1 MTVSMEPGAAPP
13 AGEPGAAVPAGTA
26 PPDDPQGRPR
36 PRFGLGTLIA
46 VLVFGLIV
54 GLAAGLLG
62 PRLRTPGD
70 DSAEAGFLRDMSTHH
85 AQAVEMSMIA
95 HANSTNPAIVTL
107 AGDIALTQHG
117 QINYMQAWLR
127 DWHLSPT
134 GSQPPMAWMPDSAGS
149 VVNGLM
155 PGMATP
161 EQMATL
167 RKATGRELDV
177 QYLTLMRQHHLGG
190 IHMAQEV
197 LKLSNNANVTWLAQ
211 TMVTSQQGEITLI
224 DTMLKQLGA

>member
-1 MTVSMEPGAAPP
+1 MSISTEPGAAAEAAAPVN
-13 AGEPGAAVPAGTA
+13 GNEPHRRFNFGVGALIGVLI
-26 PPDDPQGRPR
+26 
-36 PRFGLGTLIA
+36 FGL
-46 VLVFGLIV
+46 VV
-54 GLAAGLLG
+54 GLAAGILG

-70 DSAEAGFLRDMSTHH
+70 DSVEAGFLRDMSTHH
-85 AQAVEMSMIA
+85 AQAVEMSMLA
-95 HANSTNPAIVTL
+95 HANSTDPAVVTL

-134 GSQPPMAWMPDSAGS
+134 GSQPVMAWMPDSAGS

-161 EQMATL
+161 AQMETL
-167 RKATGRELDV
+167 RKASGRDLDV
-177 QYLTLMRQHHLGG
+177 QFLTLMRQHHLGG
-190 IHMAQEV
+190 IHMAQEI
-197 LKLSNNANVTWLAQ
+197 LKLSKNDDVTWLAQ

-224 DTMLKQLGA
+224 DNMLKQLGAS

>member
-1 MTVSMEPGAAPP
+1 MTLSAVPDAAAPAAAP
-13 AGEPGAAVPAGTA
+13 VNGSEP
-26 PPDDPQGRPR
+26 PR
-36 PRFGLGTLIA
+36 RLRFGVGVLAG
-46 VLVFGLIV
+46 VLVFGLIL

-70 DSAEAGFLRDMSTHH
+70 DSPEAGFLRDMSTHH

-95 HANSTNPAIVTL
+95 HANSTNPAVVTL

-134 GSQPPMAWMPDSAGS
+134 GSQAPMAWTPDSAGA

-161 EQMATL
+161 EQMAAL
-167 RKATGRELDV
+167 RKATGKDLDI

-190 IHMAQEV
+190 IHMAQEI
-197 LKLSNNANVTWLAQ
+197 LKLSHNDDVTWLAQ
-211 TMVTSQQGEITLI
+211 TMVTSQQGEIALI
-224 DTMLKQLGA
+224 DTMIKQIQAS

>member
-1 MTVSMEPGAAPP
+1 MSVSTEPGAVAP
-13 AGEPGAAVPAGTA
+13 AAA
-26 PPDDPQGRPR
+26 PVNGSAPR
-36 PRFGLGTLIA
+36 RRARFGVGVLAG

-54 GLAAGLLG
+54 GLAIGFLT

-70 DSAEAGFLRDMSTHH
+70 DSVEAGFLRDMSTHH
-85 AQAVEMSMIA
+85 AQAVEMSMLA
-95 HANSTNPAIVTL
+95 HANSTNQAVVTL

-134 GSQPPMAWMPDSAGS
+134 GSQPVMAWMPDSAGS

-161 EQMATL
+161 DQLTAL
-167 RKATGRELDV
+167 RKATGRDLDV
-177 QYLTLMRQHHLGG
+177 MFLTLMRQHHLGG
-190 IHMAQEV
+190 IHMAQEI
-197 LKLSNNANVTWLAQ
+197 LDLSKNKDVTWLAQ
-211 TMVTSQQGEITLI
+211 TMVASQQGEITLI
-224 DTMLKQLGA
+224 DSMLKQLGAS

>member
-1 MTVSMEPGAAPP
+1 MSLSTESGAAAPVAAP
-13 AGEPGAAVPAGTA
+13 ANGSAPA
-26 PPDDPQGRPR
+26 RR
-36 PRFGLGTLIA
+36 PRFGLGVLA
-46 VLVFGLIV
+46 GVLVFGLIV
-54 GLAAGLLG
+54 GLAVGFLG

-95 HANSTNPAIVTL
+95 HANSTNQAVVTL

-134 GSQPPMAWMPDSAGS
+134 SSQAPMAWMPDSAGS

-161 EQMATL
+161 EQLAAL
-167 RKATGRELDV
+167 RNATGNQLDV

-190 IHMAQEV
+190 IHMAQEI
-197 LKLSNNANVTWLAQ
+197 LKLSHNDDVTWLAH

-224 DTMLKQLGA
+224 DNMLKQLQTA

>member
-1 MTVSMEPGAAPP
+1 MSISTEPGAAAEAAAPVN
-13 AGEPGAAVPAGTA
+13 GTEPRRRLTFGTA
-26 PPDDPQGRPR
+26 ALAG
-36 PRFGLGTLIA
+36 

-54 GLAAGLLG
+54 GLAANLLG

-70 DSAEAGFLRDMSTHH
+70 DSVEAGFLRDMSTHH

-95 HANSTNPAIVTL
+95 HANSTNPAVVTL

-134 GSQPPMAWMPDSAGS
+134 GSQPVMAWMPDSAGS

-161 EQMATL
+161 DQIDKL
-167 RKATGRELDV
+167 RKATGRDLDV
-177 QYLTLMRQHHLGG
+177 QFLTLMRQHHLGG
-190 IHMAQEV
+190 IHMAQEI
-197 LKLSNNANVTWLAQ
+197 LKLSKNDDVTWLAQ
-211 TMVTSQQGEITLI
+211 TMVASQQGEITLI
-224 DTMLKQLGA
+224 DNMLKQLQ